1 MTERRLL
8 VDFRYTND
16 VFGHIRLY
24 EAGCKYA
31 MRRGLAHAAASANLL
46 PRERPIDWMPPSI
59 FRPPEVLTELET
71 VEAENELKA
80 LQRHCG
86 NRPQAIDALRR
97 MWLSLRRKPYD
108 SVRMTLARARRFS
121 VRQGSTIPIDCC

>member
-80 LQRHCG
+80 LQRHAF
-86 NRPQAIDALRR
+86 AIVDPRSLGRSQRR
-97 MWLSLRRKPYD
+97 KRNVETEWAAEVWLS
-108 SVRMTLARARRFS
+108 RAVIS
-121 VRQGSTIPIDCC
+121 AGE

>member
-24 EAGCKYA
+24 ETGCKYA

-80 LQRHCG
+80 LQRHAF
-86 NRPQAIDALRR
+86 AIVDP
-97 MWLSLRRKPYD
+97 K
-108 SVRMTLARARRFS
+108 T
-121 VRQGSTIPIDCC
+121 